1 MFEVYITTIMFF
13 LSHVTLVTTVAYK
26 LLDDKE
32 LKIRELIITGQFKNA
47 LTLLKRGSPRSPLMQ
62 FINTTR
68 PWTNPPTTQ
77 RPPFTNFLLLH

>member
-1 MFEVYITTIMFF
+1 MFEVYITKIRF
-13 LSHVTLVTTVAYK
+13 LVSRYIVTTLAYK
-26 LLDDKE
+26 LLDDKK
-32 LKIRELIITGQFKNA
+32 LKIGELIITGQFKNA
-47 LTLLKRGSPRSPLMQ
+47 LTWLKTGSPRSSLIQ